1 MERLAY
7 RINRAGSLNN
17 LKLINENLGNPSDDE
32 VTVQIKAI
40 GLNFADVFA
49 IQGLY
54 SATPKGSF
62 VPGLEYSGII
72 INKGKS
78 VTEFEIGA
86 KVMGAIRFGAYA
98 DHLNIN
104 KNYILM

>member
-7 RINRAGSLNN
+7 RIAKAGSINN
-17 LKLINENLGNPSDDE
+17 LKLVTENLPDPTDDE
-32 VTVQIKAI
+32 VTIQVKAI
-40 GLNFADVFA
+40 GLNFADIFA

-72 INKGKS
+72 INKGKML
-78 VTEFEIGA
+78 TEFEIND
-86 KVMGAIRFGAYA
+86 KVMGVIRFGP
-98 DHLNIN
+98 IQI
-104 KNYILM
+104 ILT